1 MGRSL
6 WRHRNLPGLMSE
18 LNPMNVKQRWVLT
31 DNLLWVDHRVGRLR
45 TAVLLWC
52 ETHAKR
58 IALMQEAR
66 PRLTVSRVVT
76 HRQTRTGGWK
86 LRRWRWPQPCCV
98 QVQGFSGQVHQ
109 LRSDLREQTTD
120 EAQPIKGKNHGAS
133 LYFAPSGL
141 TGVDVPV

>member
-45 TAVLLWC
+45 TAVLLWY

-66 PRLTVSRVVT
+66 PRLTVSRVAT
-76 HRQTRTGGWK
+76 RRQTRTGGWK
-86 LRRWRWPQPCCV
+86 LGGGGGRSRVASRFRDSPDRYIN
-98 QVQGFSGQVHQ
+98 SGQ
-109 LRSDLREQTTD
+109 T
-120 EAQPIKGKNHGAS
+120 
-133 LYFAPSGL
+133 
-141 TGVDVPV
+141 